1 MHGSFELTFLCNNQL
16 IIIII
21 RDFLQLWTRSINL
34 WNSVTATTMAD
45 IQVLFVNMIQRKIVV
60 FFVKMLLVIG
70 LQIHVYFIQGL
81 GLEYDSIVG

>member
-1 MHGSFELTFLCNNQL
+1 
-16 IIIII
+16 
-21 RDFLQLWTRSINL
+21 
-34 WNSVTATTMAD
+34 MAD